1 MGNLIYF
8 LDDKN
13 SFKSTIRAFFAQILK
28 FLYRWISS
36 AIEAMY
42 NLASND
48 FGLGSYVE
56 NLSGKIFVVLIIF
69 MIFKVTISI
78 MTYVVNPDAFT
89 DKSKGIQNVFKRIV
103 ISIVLL
109 VSINPIFS
117 ALSYIQDAIIEDGV
131 IENLIMGS
139 NNDTVHETSDGEYV
153 YLIQISPYCET
164 WAPNNK
170 VVAFSKG
177 DMISLLALK
186 PFIQPSTSTT
196 GADSRKDELLD
207 LEYCGVDVSKDIDY
221 IDSTEMGFYQS
232 ISGPKS
238 TDDFLRW
245 EIYNGYTGTWSIEN
259 NVYYLDFDYLWA
271 LVFGIVV
278 LLIVIS
284 FCFDVVKRALTL
296 LVLQVMAPIPII
308 SYISPDSK
316 SSNMLN
322 SWFKKLGSTWA
333 SLFIKMLSLSLA
345 ISFIGAISDS
355 AIIKD
360 GSGGLIIQ
368 LIAIAGTLM
377 FAKELPKLLEEL
389 IPGLKMG
396 NGFELNP
403 FKKISK
409 EALGGNM
416 LLGAGAGILGAGLA
430 GGTNAIHRLGSGI
443 SQGVNNAR
451 NVSGFRNKA
460 GAILNSSLRGAAR
473 GVGSG
478 LTGAARAGINAF
490 GRTSK
495 DGRIFNGAWNGYQ
508 TSMYSKLLREDNL
521 RKAGLENASLG
532 DKMKFAAGSAFADGA
547 RYVGVLNQG
556 QQEYLNAAKQDAIIK
571 EMEKQLANEKRERL
585 VPLQTYSKYATRIK
599 EKIDNSKEVRE
610 AKEQYDIAIASGDQ
624 NRINVA
630 KQALDGQKDY
640 VADKLFKED
649 NEVKDL
655 TRRMNELRSNYSV
668 LQAKEYDFMK
678 KDSSGYYNTFNAGAI
693 YNTQS
698 TSNTIEREIES
709 KNIYDVEGY
718 KRGDSS
724 VVSAVNQ
731 RYNNGNDLGN
741 YEINHNEN
749 SPAKIQNSTR
759 LNKDVQQ
766 PGYKASAG
774 PVQETAFDR
783 YVGGHPGGHNSDH
796 GPGRQ
801 FPPPDNGGNPRP

>member
-139 NNDTVHETSDGEYV
+139 NNDTTHETSDGEHV

-177 DMISLLALK
+177 DMISLLTLK

-245 EIYNGYTGTWSIEN
+245 EIYNGYTGEWSIEN

-355 AIIKD
+355 AIMKD

-532 DKMKFAAGSAFADGA
+532 DRMSFAAGSVLADGA
-547 RYVGVLNQG
+547 RYVGVLNKG
-556 QQEYLNAAKQDAIIK
+556 QSEYLDAARMDNQIKSMESKLSEDKLNLTIEKQNALAPFQEYA
-571 EMEKQLANEKRERL
+571 
-585 VPLQTYSKYATRIK
+585 KYAQKIK
-599 EKIDNSKEVRE
+599 EKIDNESNVKTAQQLLEDALATGNASDIAAARNILEE
-610 AKEQYDIAIASGDQ
+610 AKNTAGQKLLSKDRETRAYASKLQEIRNNNSILKNDNNYDFIDDKGFFKVSSIYNANSQANIIEMSYASREKEFEIRQQHIDSIKNSKGYMEAHDENSRAKLQ
-624 NRINVA
+624 NSSRIN
-630 KQALDGQKDY
+630 
-640 VADKLFKED
+640 
-649 NEVKDL
+649 
-655 TRRMNELRSNYSV
+655 R
-668 LQAKEYDFMK
+668 
-678 KDSSGYYNTFNAGAI
+678 
-693 YNTQS
+693 
-698 TSNTIEREIES
+698 
-709 KNIYDVEGY
+709 
-718 KRGDSS
+718 
-724 VVSAVNQ
+724 
-731 RYNNGNDLGN
+731 
-741 YEINHNEN
+741 
-749 SPAKIQNSTR
+749 
-759 LNKDVQQ
+759 DVQQ
-766 PGYKASAG
+766 PGYKPSAG
-774 PVQETAFDR
+774 PAQETAFDR
-783 YVGGHPGGHNSDH
+783 YVGGHPGNHNSDH

>member
-1 MGNLIYF
+1 LGNLIYF

-177 DMISLLALK
+177 DMISLLTLK

-532 DKMKFAAGSAFADGA
+532 DKMKFAAGSVLADGA
-547 RYVGVLNQG
+547 RYVGVLNKG
-556 QQEYLNAAKQDAIIK
+556 QSEYLDAARMDNQIKSMESKLSEDKLNLTIEKQNALAPFQEYA
-571 EMEKQLANEKRERL
+571 
-585 VPLQTYSKYATRIK
+585 KYAQKIK
-599 EKIDNSKEVRE
+599 EKIDNESNVKTAQQLLEDAQATGNASDIAAARNILEEAKKTAGQKLLSTDRETRAYASKLQEIRNNNSILKDNNYDFIDDKGFFKASSIYNANSQANITEMSYASREKEFEIRQQQIDSIKNSKEYME
-610 AKEQYDIAIASGDQ
+610 AHDENSRAKLQ
-624 NRINVA
+624 NSSRIN
-630 KQALDGQKDY
+630 
-640 VADKLFKED
+640 
-649 NEVKDL
+649 
-655 TRRMNELRSNYSV
+655 R
-668 LQAKEYDFMK
+668 
-678 KDSSGYYNTFNAGAI
+678 
-693 YNTQS
+693 
-698 TSNTIEREIES
+698 
-709 KNIYDVEGY
+709 
-718 KRGDSS
+718 
-724 VVSAVNQ
+724 
-731 RYNNGNDLGN
+731 
-741 YEINHNEN
+741 
-749 SPAKIQNSTR
+749 
-759 LNKDVQQ
+759 DVQQ
-766 PGYKASAG
+766 PGYKPSAG
-774 PVQETAFDR
+774 PAQETAFDR

-801 FPPPDNGGNPRP
+801 FLPPDNGGNPRP